1 MKSVKMAATKS
12 YLLKVILCR
21 CLFYAIRYL
30 SHVCFSVF
38 LFYWLQNFI
47 ANHTNMSLKPA
58 ENVAIMQSQFAFSL
72 QLNGVK
78 LETIELY
85 VGWFFG

>member
-1 MKSVKMAATKS
+1 MKSVKMAPTKS
-12 YLLKVILCR
+12 YFLKVILCQ
-21 CLFYAIRYL
+21 CLFYPIRYL
-30 SHVCFSVF
+30 SHVFFLVF

-58 ENVAIMQSQFAFSL
+58 ENVAIMQSQFVFSL

-78 LETIELY
+78 LEIIELY